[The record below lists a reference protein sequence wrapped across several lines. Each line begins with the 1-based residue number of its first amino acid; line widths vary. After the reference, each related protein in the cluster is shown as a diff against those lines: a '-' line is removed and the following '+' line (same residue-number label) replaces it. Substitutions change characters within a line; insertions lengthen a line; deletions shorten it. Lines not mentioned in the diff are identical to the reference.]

1 MKARARLLA
10 AVVLGILSV
19 PVPSDAQAQARIVRV
34 GYLTPGSHSARE
46 EVLRR
51 ELGRLGYVEGQNLVL
66 EYRSADGHFERLP
79 GLAQELVALKVDVI
93 VAVVTQAALAAR
105 KATST
110 IPIVMVGVSDPVA
123 SGLVASLAR
132 PGGNVTGTSATVAD
146 VVGKQLELLRELLPG
161 VSRVAALWNPANP
174 VFQKQ
179 QLGETIAAAA
189 ALRVELRFVEA
200 RAAGELDRAFASI
213 AGQRPNALLILA
225 DPMFTLHRARIG
237 DLAARHRL
245 PTVSGA
251 SEYAA
256 AGILATY
263 GPSFADAYRLAAPYV
278 DRILKGAKPADLP
291 VERIAKFELVINART
306 ARALGVTIPQSVAV
320 RAERVIE

>member
-1 MKARARLLA
+1 MKARGRLLA
-10 AVVLGILSV
+10 AVALGILSV
-19 PVPSDAQAQARIVRV
+19 PFPSDAQAPVRV
-34 GYLTPGSHSARE
+34 FRVGFLTPVSQSARE
-46 EVLRR
+46 ELFRH
-51 ELGRLGYVEGQNLVL
+51 ELGRLGYVEGQNLAI
-66 EYRSADGHFERLP
+66 EYRSADGNFERLP
-79 GLAQELVALKVDVI
+79 GLAGELVALKADVI

-105 KATST
+105 RATST

-123 SGLVASLAR
+123 SGLVTSLAR

-146 VVGKQLELLRELLPG
+146 IVGKQLELLREMLPG

-179 QLGETIAAAA
+179 QLGETMTAAA
-189 ALRVELRFVEA
+189 ALRVQLRLVEA
-200 RAAGELDRAFASI
+200 RTSDELDRAFTAI
-213 AGQRPNALLILA
+213 AGQRTDALLILG

-237 DLAARHRL
+237 ELAARRRL

-251 SEYAA
+251 SEFAD
-256 AGILATY
+256 AGVLATY

-278 DRILKGAKPADLP
+278 DRLLKGAKPADLP

-306 ARALGVTIPQSVAV
+306 VRTLGVTIPQSVAV

>member
-1 MKARARLLA
+1 MKARGRLLA
-10 AVVLGILSV
+10 AVALGILSV
-19 PVPSDAQAQARIVRV
+19 PFPSDAQAPVRV
-34 GYLTPGSHSARE
+34 FRVGFLTPVSQSARE
-46 EVLRR
+46 ELFRH
-51 ELGRLGYVEGQNLVL
+51 ELGRLGYVEGQNLAI
-66 EYRSADGHFERLP
+66 EYRSADGNFERLP
-79 GLAQELVALKVDVI
+79 GLAGELVALKADVI

-105 KATST
+105 RATST

-123 SGLVASLAR
+123 SGLVTSLAR

-146 VVGKQLELLRELLPG
+146 IVGKQLELLREMLPG

-179 QLGETIAAAA
+179 QLGETMTAAA
-189 ALRVELRFVEA
+189 ALRVQLRLVEA
-200 RAAGELDRAFASI
+200 RTSDELDRAFTAI
-213 AGQRPNALLILA
+213 AGQRTDALLILG

-237 DLAARHRL
+237 ELAARRRL

-251 SEYAA
+251 SEFAD
-256 AGILATY
+256 AGVLATY

-278 DRILKGAKPADLP
+278 DRLLKGAKPADLP

-306 ARALGVTIPQSVAV
+306 ARTLGVTIPQSVAV